1 MACRELEDAYAVLEV
16 SRDASAEEIR
26 RAYHR
31 LARQYHPD
39 AASGAADPGA
49 FDRVQQ
55 AWEQLRESNAREAH
69 DAGLRVQELT
79 GVQTDSRVSD
89 VDLDDMDY
97 SEDATGAGVWRLA
110 CRCGD
115 TFVLHEDDLASGVST
130 LQCCSCSLSIRP
142 LYSVAV
148 DEEDSRPG

>member
-1 MACRELEDAYAVLEV
+1 MPCAAASAVDDAYAVLEV
-16 SRDASAEEIR
+16 GRDASADEIR

-39 AASGAADPGA
+39 AAGGAADSEA
-49 FDRVQQ
+49 FDRVQR
-55 AWEQLRESNAREAH
+55 AWEQLRESDVREAH

-79 GVQTDSRVSD
+79 GVQSDSRVSD
-89 VDLDDMDY
+89 VDLDDMEY
-97 SEDATGAGVWRLA
+97 SEDATGAGVWRLG

-115 TFVLHEDDLASGVST
+115 TFVLHEDDLASGVGT

-142 LYSVAV
+142 LYSAAAP
-148 DEEDSRPG
+148 EE